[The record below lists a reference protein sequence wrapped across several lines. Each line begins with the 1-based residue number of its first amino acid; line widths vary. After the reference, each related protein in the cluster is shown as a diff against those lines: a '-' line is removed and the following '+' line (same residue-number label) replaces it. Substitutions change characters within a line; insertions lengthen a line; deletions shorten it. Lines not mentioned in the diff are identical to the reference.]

1 MVNPLQTLC
10 IDENSGA
17 GSLAIQPE
25 KPDNGSKIDDVDSS
39 INARL
44 TRHLMDN
51 AARDN
56 QAPQSKAGAMGL
68 GERLLVVG
76 GTAFLMSILGL
87 FSLLDLR
94 KRFL

>member
-1 MVNPLQTLC
+1 MR
-10 IDENSGA
+10 IKKSDGA

-25 KPDNGSKIDDVDSS
+25 KPEKGSKIDDVDAS

-51 AARDN
+51 AAKSTDAA
-56 QAPQSKAGAMGL
+56 QAQAASMGFT
-68 GERLLVVG
+68 ERLLVVG

-87 FSLLDLR
+87 FSLLDIR

>member
-1 MVNPLQTLC
+1 M
-10 IDENSGA
+10 
-17 GSLAIQPE
+17 AIQPE
-25 KPDNGSKIDDVDSS
+25 KPETGSKIDDVDAS

-51 AARDN
+51 ATKPGD
-56 QAPQSKAGAMGL
+56 APQAKASMGF

-76 GTAFLMSILGL
+76 GTAFLMTVLGL
-87 FSLLDLR
+87 FSILDIR

>member
-1 MVNPLQTLC
+1 M
-10 IDENSGA
+10 
-17 GSLAIQPE
+17 LAIN
-25 KPDNGSKIDDVDSS
+25 PDKTQNESKIDDVDAS

-51 AARDN
+51 AVKPDDAV
-56 QAPQSKAGAMGL
+56 APRVAAMGFQ
-68 GERLLVVG
+68 ERLLVAG

-87 FSLLDLR
+87 FSLFDLR